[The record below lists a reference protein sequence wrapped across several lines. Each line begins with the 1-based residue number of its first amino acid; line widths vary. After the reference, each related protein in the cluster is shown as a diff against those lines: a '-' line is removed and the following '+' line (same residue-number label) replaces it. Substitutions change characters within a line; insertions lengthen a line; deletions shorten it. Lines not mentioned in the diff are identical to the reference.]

1 MAISFAG
8 WQRRRRVFIVLT
20 VAKRQ
25 SMPTAAA
32 AAAAAVSRLHHVM
45 NYVARCIDSY
55 PDAGVFASRAVRC
68 ETASWLLLPAASP
81 P

>member
-8 WQRRRRVFIVLT
+8 WHRRRRVFIVLT

-32 AAAAAVSRLHHVM
+32 AAVSRLHHVM
-45 NYVARCIDSY
+45 NRVPRCIDSY
-55 PDAGVFASRAVRC
+55 PHAGVFASRAVRC

>member
-25 SMPTAAA
+25 SMPTA